1 MSQGIALMTGQCDV
15 PADTHLAPRG
25 LPAAVMQGAEATLLQ
40 YRLACQQATAA
51 RPRAQ
56 RTRQRLVRNLAQ
68 QIKR

>member
-1 MSQGIALMTGQCDV
+1 
-15 PADTHLAPRG
+15 
-25 LPAAVMQGAEATLLQ
+25 MQGAEATLLQ
-40 YRLACQQATAA
+40 YRLACQQATAT